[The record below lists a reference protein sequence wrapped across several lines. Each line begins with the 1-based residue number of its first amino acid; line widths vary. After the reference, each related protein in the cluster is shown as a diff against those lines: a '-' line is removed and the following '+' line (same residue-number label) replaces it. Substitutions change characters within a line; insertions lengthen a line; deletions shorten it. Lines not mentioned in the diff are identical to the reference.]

1 MQLLSQFMLDY
12 ADISKLHNKFLM
24 PIMWSAA
31 IPKVTLKCYNPR
43 APFDPVT
50 METDPYS
57 KNRWY
62 LEKKDWKKGIMQ
74 VRSQKARGDGG
85 GNKV

>member
-1 MQLLSQFMLDY
+1 MVKSIIIKMQLLSQFVLY
-12 ADISKLHNKFLM
+12 DISKLHNKSFML
-24 PIMWSAA
+24 IMWSAA

-43 APFDPVT
+43 VPFDPVT

-62 LEKKDWKKGIMQ
+62 LGKKKTGKKE
-74 VRSQKARGDGG
+74 
-85 GNKV
+85 